1 EMSHNGCRTLEDI
14 KDQFGWDLVKI
25 NKSIKVLVKLNYLDK
40 ERSKTDER
48 IALVS
53 IKKDKEKLIKLMIEN
68 VLKLQNVKDGEQNLA
83 MVE

>member
-1 EMSHNGCRTLEDI
+1 MSHNGCRTLEDI

>member
-1 EMSHNGCRTLEDI
+1 M
-14 KDQFGWDLVKI
+14 